1 MHNDTTLAVLDETTK
16 TLGTELCKFVSTS
29 CTSFDTRE
37 LPREAEART
46 RWATKG
52 KAKSDAGMEP
62 GTSTQRAKTL
72 NLDTYK
78 FHALGDVA
86 AHIREFGTTD
96 SYSTEVG
103 ELEHRTVKARYSRTD
118 HKEFTRQVAR
128 IERRQARVRRIERS
142 TKAIESFEDD
152 MTVTEANGSEV
163 HHLIGKTE
171 NLPTHIGQH
180 VNEHFGDPAVQGFI
194 PKLKKHLLPR
204 VQALLAQEPS
214 HADLSAPTNGQDDWQ
229 SILLRQERIYRHN
242 IMRVHYTSYD
252 VRRGADVIHVKT
264 SHCNIM
270 LLNPDFNGDPITDHP
285 YLYARVIG
293 IYHANVVYAG
303 RGDSDYHPR
312 RVEFLW
318 VRWYTL
324 VEEGCGSR
332 RLDKLCFPSLA
343 DEHSFGFV
351 DPND

>member
-1 MHNDTTLAVLDETTK
+1 MHNDTTLAVLDKTTK
-16 TLGTELCKFVSTS
+16 TLGTELHKFVSTS
-29 CTSFDTRE
+29 CTLFDTRK

-52 KAKSDAGMEP
+52 KAKSDAGME
-62 GTSTQRAKTL
+62 
-72 NLDTYK
+72 
-78 FHALGDVA
+78 GDVA

-103 ELEHRTVKARYSRTD
+103 ELEHQTVKARYSRTD
-118 HKEFTRQVAR
+118 RKEFTRQVAR
-128 IERRQARVRRIERS
+128 IERQQARVCRIERS
-142 TKAIESFEDD
+142 TKAAESFEDD
-152 MTVTEANGSEV
+152 MTMTEANGSEA

-180 VNEHFGDPAVQGFI
+180 VNEHFGNPAVQGFI

-252 VRRGADVIHVKT
+252 VCRGADVIHVKT